1 MFQHS
6 SDFFFKPRKHYP
18 KSWSPA
24 FVAIQLGFFA
34 GGVGLFG
41 RDALLFLT
49 VQDWDLIV
57 GFELGFAAIIGV
69 GFLMHTFGFAQAG
82 VITSC
87 LAGVGSATAFIVL
100 LGWGTM
106 FHLWYVNLAVLLIAV
121 PLRVVLKAILA
132 GLIIILYGGMFF
144 YFSNHDGYVNAPQI
158 TLNLLGLSNIFGT
171 LLVLGIPMGMYS
183 KFLVEER
190 EISEKLLHNIMPKQI
205 AELLKNSTEP
215 VALENPDISVM
226 MADIVNFTS
235 FSNQVS
241 AEKVVSLLNN
251 MFSRFDD
258 VVSEHNVEKI
268 KTIGDAYM
276 VVAGLPEPRTDHAQV
291 LVKMSAKLIEI
302 ADEYN
307 DHEGNP
313 IQLRIGIH
321 SGPAVSGVIGKS
333 KFAFDVWGDTINTAA
348 RLESNGEPGRIHLSQ
363 KTFDQL
369 QSDLVSDA
377 ESQSVDIKGKGVMK
391 TFLI

>member
-1 MFQHS
+1 M
-6 SDFFFKPRKHYP
+6 
-18 KSWSPA
+18 
-24 FVAIQLGFFA
+24 
-34 GGVGLFG
+34 
-41 RDALLFLT
+41 
-49 VQDWDLIV
+49 
-57 GFELGFAAIIGV
+57 
-69 GFLMHTFGFAQAG
+69 
-82 VITSC
+82 
-87 LAGVGSATAFIVL
+87 
-100 LGWGTM
+100 
-106 FHLWYVNLAVLLIAV
+106 
-121 PLRVVLKAILA
+121 
-132 GLIIILYGGMFF
+132 
-144 YFSNHDGYVNAPQI
+144 
-158 TLNLLGLSNIFGT
+158 
-171 LLVLGIPMGMYS
+171 
-183 KFLVEER
+183 
-190 EISEKLLHNIMPKQI
+190 
-205 AELLKNSTEP
+205 
-215 VALENPDISVM
+215 ALENPDISVM

-235 FSNQVS
+235 FSDQVS

-276 VVAGLPEPRTDHAQV
+276 VVAGLPESRTDHAQI

-302 ADEYN
+302 AEEYN

-369 QSDLVSDA
+369 QSNLVSGA
-377 ESQSVDIKGKGVMK
+377 ESQSVDIKGKGVMR
-391 TFLI
+391 TFLHKTLTKFLTNFVTQTPTFMSFQHHKKQSFICSP

>member
-1 MFQHS
+1 
-6 SDFFFKPRKHYP
+6 
-18 KSWSPA
+18 
-24 FVAIQLGFFA
+24 
-34 GGVGLFG
+34 
-41 RDALLFLT
+41 
-49 VQDWDLIV
+49 
-57 GFELGFAAIIGV
+57 
-69 GFLMHTFGFAQAG
+69 
-82 VITSC
+82 
-87 LAGVGSATAFIVL
+87 
-100 LGWGTM
+100 M

-121 PLRVVLKAILA
+121 PLRVILKAILA

-144 YFSNHDGYVNAPQI
+144 YFSDHDGYINAPQI

-235 FSNQVS
+235 FSDQVS

-302 ADEYN
+302 ANEYN

-369 QSDLVSDA
+369 QSDLVSGA
-377 ESQSVDIKGKGVMK
+377 ESQSVDIKGKGIMK